1 MVSPAL
7 TEQQIELEKRAIAYG
22 RERLLDSTRRLED
35 KSYASASVYGT
46 ASIQAALLDVAAVIE
61 DTLQRIHKGHNG
73 KDFATIHQFLA
84 EIEPQ
89 AAAAIALKLTFDKVF
104 SPKDKANEIAN
115 VITAIGQALEQE
127 AQLRWY
133 ESQDRDLYDRIKRQ
147 YWHSSCGT
155 QQKVTIARTM
165 MNRHEYHWD
174 SWGSVVRAKLGA
186 WLLDC
191 VMKATGWF
199 DKHLVSQGKKQRL
212 TLIVPSLLFAITKEE
227 LMKDALMF
235 APMAWPMLVPPRD
248 WSPIQPG
255 GYLLNEVM
263 KGHEMVRR
271 GDGGLI
277 QGNTPLLFLNKL
289 QKTAYTLNEFIVEV
303 AEELME
309 RQYKVGKFIPI
320 IELPLPNKPWDIADN
335 EEARH
340 EYRRQAAEAMN
351 HNAAAFKRS
360 CRTRMTM
367 ETVKIF
373 KEKDKFFLPWSYDT
387 RGRVYPIPAFLTP
400 QDTDFGKS
408 LLKFAEPAFM
418 TEEAEGWLAFS
429 VATTYGNGL
438 DKATMQERQDWVAAN
453 HELISRVATNPLV
466 NLSEWEVADEPWQF
480 LAACEEYHAC
490 VIECYRSWT
499 SLCVAVDATC
509 SGLQI
514 LAGLARDRST
524 AKLVNVFPSNQPQD
538 AYKVVAEHAKPK
550 LPSHLAALLDRKVT
564 KRTVMTIP
572 YNATRHSS
580 RAYIREALKEKDA
593 EFTPDEL
600 TLIVNA
606 VREAMYEVAPGPMRV
621 MDWIKKEVGA
631 AFKRGA
637 DHLTWQTPSGF
648 IVKQNRRKRD
658 VTTIKLQILGRCE
671 VNLTTGFDGPD
682 VNGHKS
688 STAPNLIH
696 SLDASILHRA
706 FLKFDAPFTVIHDS
720 VLCRATDMGVLNRVV
735 RETYCEIFSESNP
748 LVDFAEAIGAE
759 TEPPIIGDLDLE
771 SVLES
776 TYFFC

>member
-7 TEQQIELEKRAIAYG
+7 TEQEIELEKQGIHIG
-22 RERLLDSTRRLED
+22 RERLLENTRKLEER
-35 KSYASASVYGT
+35 SYASASVYGN
-46 ASIQAALLDVAAVIE
+46 ACVQAALVDVAAVIQ
-61 DTLQRIHKGHNG
+61 DTLLRIHKGQNG
-73 KDFATIHQFLA
+73 KDFATIHQYLK
-84 EIEPQ
+84 EIEPE

-104 SPKDKANEIAN
+104 SPKDRSNEIAN
-115 VITAIGQALEQE
+115 VITSIGQALEQQ

-133 ESQDRDLYDRIKRQ
+133 EAQDRDLYDRIKRQ

-155 QQKVTIARTM
+155 QQKATIARTM

-174 SWGSVVRAKLGA
+174 NWGSINRAKLGG

-199 DKHLVSQGKKQRL
+199 ERHMVSNGKTQRM
-212 TLIVPSLLFAITKEE
+212 TVVVPSLLFSMLKED
-227 LMKDALMF
+227 LMKDALLF

-248 WSPIQPG
+248 WSPIKAG

-263 KGHEMVRR
+263 HGHEMVRR
-271 GDGGLI
+271 GDPTLI

-289 QKTAYTLNEFIVEV
+289 QKTAYTLNEFIVGV

-309 RQYKVGKFIPI
+309 RQYKVGKFLPI

-351 HNAAAFKRS
+351 QNAASFKRS

-373 KEKDKFFLPWSYDT
+373 KEKDKFFLPWSFDY
-387 RGRVYPIPAFLTP
+387 RGRTYPIPAFLTP

-408 LLKFAEPAFM
+408 LLKFAEPSFM
-418 TEEAEGWLAFS
+418 TEEAEGWLAFQ
-429 VATTYGNGL
+429 VATTYGL

-453 HELISRVATNPLV
+453 HDLISRVATAPLV
-466 NLSEWEVADEPWQF
+466 HLSEWEAADEPWQF
-480 LAACEEYHAC
+480 LAACEEYNAC
-490 VIECYRSWT
+490 VIECSRSWT
-499 SLCVAVDATC
+499 NLPVAVDATC

-514 LAGLARDRST
+514 LAGLARDWST
-524 AKLVNVFPSNQPQD
+524 AKLVNVFPSEQPQD

-572 YNATRHSS
+572 YNATQHSN
-580 RAYIREALKEKDA
+580 RAYIREALKEKGA

-606 VREAMYEVAPGPMRV
+606 VREAMYEVVPGPMRV

-637 DHLTWQTPSGF
+637 DRLVWQTPSGF
-648 IVKQNRRKRD
+648 VVEQNRRKYKHKR
-658 VTTIKLQILGRCE
+658 VELEILGTCKIKLQDYPE
-671 VNLTTGFDGPD
+671 GPD
-682 VNGHKS
+682 VLGHKS

-720 VLCRATDMGVLNRVV
+720 VLCRATDMGTLNRVV

>member
-1 MVSPAL
+1 MPTPAL

-22 RERLLDSTRRLED
+22 RERLLDNTRKLED
-35 KSYASASVYGT
+35 KSYASASVYGA
-46 ASIQAALLDVAAVIE
+46 ASIQAALLDVAAVIQ
-61 DTLQRIHKGHNG
+61 DTLNRIHEGHNG
-73 KDFATIHQFLA
+73 KDFITIHQYLA
-84 EIEPQ
+84 EIEPE
-89 AAAAIALKLTFDKVF
+89 AAAAIALKLTFDHVF
-104 SPKDKANEIAN
+104 SPKDRANEIAN
-115 VITAIGQALEQE
+115 VITSIGKALEQE

-133 ESQDRDLYDRIKRQ
+133 ESQDRDLYERIKRN

-155 QQKVTIARTM
+155 QQKATIARTL
-165 MNRHEYHWD
+165 MNRHDYDWD
-174 SWGSVVRAKLGA
+174 NWGSVVRAKLGA

-199 DKHLVSQGKKQRL
+199 ERVTVKRHNG
-212 TLIVPSLLFAITKEE
+212 TPMLIVPSLLFAMTKEE

-248 WSPIQPG
+248 WSPIKAG

-263 KGHEMVRR
+263 HGHEMVRR
-271 GDGGLI
+271 GDPTLI

-289 QKTAYTLNEFIVEV
+289 QKTAYTLNEFIVGI

-309 RQYKVGKFIPI
+309 RQYKVGKFTPI

-373 KEKDKFFLPWSYDT
+373 KEKDKFFLPWSFDY
-387 RGRVYPIPAFLTP
+387 RGRTYPIPAFLTP

-418 TEEAEGWLAFS
+418 TVEAEGWLAFE
-429 VATTYGNGL
+429 VASTYGL

-453 HELISRVATNPLV
+453 HELISRVATDALG
-466 NLSEWEVADEPWQF
+466 NLSDWEVADEPWQF

-490 VIECYRSWT
+490 VIECSRSWT
-499 SLCVAVDATC
+499 NLPVAVDATC

-514 LAGLARDRST
+514 LAGLARDQST
-524 AKLVNVFPSNQPQD
+524 AKLVNVFPSEQPQD

-572 YNATRHSS
+572 YNATQHSN
-580 RAYIREALKEKDA
+580 RAYIREALKEKGA

-600 TLIVNA
+600 TQIVAA
-606 VREAMYEVAPGPMRV
+606 VREAMYEVVPGPMQV

-637 DHLTWQTPSGF
+637 DYLIWQTPSNF
-648 IVKQNRRKRD
+648 LVKQNRRKYEFKR
-658 VTTIKLQILGRCE
+658 VELEILGMAKIKLA
-671 VNLTTGFDGPD
+671 DYPKGPD
-682 VNGHKS
+682 VLGHKS

-720 VLCRATDMGVLNRVV
+720 VLCRATDMGILNRVV
-735 RETYCEIFSESNP
+735 RETYCEIFSQSNP
-748 LVDFAEAIGAE
+748 LMDFAEAIGAE
-759 TEPPIIGDLDLE
+759 TEPPVIGDLDLE